1 LNVRRVIDDLDMSH
15 EPHEWD
21 LMSDFALD
29 RRRVLK
35 LMAASAALA
44 SGACTGPP
52 AEKIVPF
59 VKAPE
64 DELPGNPLFYATAV
78 ELNGYGMGVLVENN
92 DGRPTKVEGNPAH
105 PASLGAT
112 DTFAQAQ
119 VLDLWDPARSKMPL
133 HRGQFATW
141 LEFVG
146 SMQKELDALTSSD
159 GQTLFVLTRE
169 ITSPTL
175 LSQLNAL
182 RQRFPQMSWH
192 RYDPLHRDN
201 ELLGAQLAFSRPV
214 DTLYHFDRA
223 RVVVSFDADFLF
235 GSAASVRYARDWV
248 RLRNPDNGSMSRM
261 YVLETMPSLT
271 GAKADHRRAATP
283 TQIEQSLLRIARAFG
298 LGPGAEPDESFA
310 KFEAA
315 IVDDLRAH
323 SGAALI
329 VPGPAL
335 RPQLHGLV
343 HALNHR
349 LEGAGRTFTHIE
361 PVAPE
366 PVSHVQ
372 SVRDLADAIKAGRV
386 RTLLILDG
394 NPAYDAPADLDFAIL
409 LKRVPNSVHL
419 SLYEDET
426 SAVCTWH
433 LPKTHEF
440 EHWSDIRAFD
450 GTACIVQPLIA
461 PLYSGVSPHEVLNVL
476 LGTPNVSAHDTVR
489 AYWQKTIPSSNDA
502 QWRKMLREGV
512 IAETSSQ
519 ELNVTPTLLPNYRDQ
534 AHPAEPLTLRFVP
547 DQSVLDGRFATN
559 AWLQE
564 IPRSHSKITWDNA
577 AYLSPRTAH
586 DLNVVTGDV
595 IEVQHGSSRVR
606 AGAYVLPNHADRCIT
621 LPLGYGRLR
630 AGPIGSG
637 VGFNAY
643 ALRTSESPW
652 HAQAQVR
659 KGPGQW
665 LFATT
670 QNHARMEGR
679 NLVRRASFDEFA
691 RNPRFANDSEDER
704 VPSQSLYPEYPY
716 DGYKWGMSIDLNAC
730 IGCNAC
736 TIACQAENNIAV
748 VGKDQVH
755 RGREMHWI
763 RIDRYYIETPHGTDT
778 AFQPVPCMH
787 CEHAPC
793 EEVCPVGATVH
804 DSQGLNLQVYN
815 RCVGTRFC
823 SNNCPYK
830 VRRFNFLQYSNQR
843 EESLKAVQNP
853 EVTVRE
859 RGVME
864 KCTYCIQRIQRGRI
878 EAQKLG
884 RPLRDGEVVTACQA
898 VCPTNAITFGN
909 LNEDGAQVTK
919 VKASP
924 RNYALLA
931 ELNTRPRTTYL
942 AEVVNRK
949 SDVDES

>member
-1 LNVRRVIDDLDMSH
+1 MNRMNQ
-15 EPHEWD
+15 EPHDWD
-21 LMSDFALD
+21 AMSDFALE

-44 SGACTGPP
+44 SGACSGPP

-64 DELPGNPLFYATAV
+64 DELPGKPLFYATAI
-78 ELNGYGMGVLVENN
+78 EMNGYGMGVLVENN

-141 LEFVG
+141 LAFVE
-146 SMQKELDALTSSD
+146 SMQRELDPIAKAD
-159 GQTLFVLTRE
+159 GNGLYLLTRDVS
-169 ITSPTL
+169 SPTMQAQL
-175 LSQLNAL
+175 LAL
-182 RQRFPQMSWH
+182 RQRFPQMKWH

-214 DTLYHFDRA
+214 DTIYHFDRA
-223 RVVVSFDADFLF
+223 KTLVAFDADFMF
-235 GSAASVRYARDWV
+235 GRTSSVRYARDWV
-248 RLRNPDNGSMSRM
+248 RLRNPDTGPMSRM
-261 YVLETMPSLT
+261 YVLESMPTIT

-283 TQIEQSLLRIARAFG
+283 IEIEQSFLRIARAFG
-298 LGPGAEPDESFA
+298 LGPGAEPQESFA
-310 KFEAA
+310 PFEAA
-315 IVDDLRAH
+315 IVDDLRANAG
-323 SGAALI
+323 SALV
-329 VPGPAL
+329 VPGESLPPAL
-335 RPQLHGLV
+335 HALA

-349 LEGAGRTFTHIE
+349 LDGAGRTFSHIE
-361 PVAPE
+361 PVAFE
-366 PVSHVQ
+366 PTPHIASIRALA
-372 SVRDLADAIKAGRV
+372 RDIKAGRV
-386 RTLLILDG
+386 RTLVILGG
-394 NPAYDAPADLDFAIL
+394 NPAYDAPADLDFARLIST
-409 LKRVPNSVHL
+409 VPASVHL

-426 SAVCTWH
+426 SAVCSWH
-433 LPKTHEF
+433 VPRTHEF
-440 EHWSDIRAFD
+440 EQWSDTRAFD
-450 GTACIVQPLIA
+450 GTASIVQPLIA
-461 PLYSGVSPHEVLNVL
+461 PLYGGVSPHQLLNVL
-476 LGTPNVSAHDTVR
+476 LGIPNRSAHETVR
-489 AYWQKTIPSSNDA
+489 ANWQATTSLDEA
-502 QWRKMLREGV
+502 QWRKILREGIV
-512 IAETSSQ
+512 TGTASRPL
-519 ELNVTPTLLPNYRDQ
+519 ELTPALPRDY
-534 AHPAEPLTLRFVP
+534 AVRSDSPNDLTLRFSA
-547 DQSVLDGRFATN
+547 DQSVLDGRFAPN

-564 IPRSHSKITWDNA
+564 IPRTFSKITWDNA
-577 AYLSPRTAH
+577 AYLSPTTAH
-586 DLNVVTGDV
+586 VLNVATGDV
-595 IEVQHGSSRVR
+595 IDIELGANRVR
-606 AGAYVLPNHADRCIT
+606 AGVFILPAHADRCIT
-621 LPLGYGRLR
+621 LPLGYGRTR
-630 AGPIGSG
+630 AGAIGTR

-643 ALRTSESPW
+643 ALRTSDTPW
-652 HAQAQVR
+652 SAQARVR
-659 KGPGQW
+659 KVSGHWQ
-665 LFATT
+665 FATT

-679 NLVRRASFDEFA
+679 NLVRRADYDEFA
-691 RNPRFANDSEDER
+691 RNPHFANDAEEER
-704 VPSQSLYPEYPY
+704 VPEQSLYPEYRY
-716 DGYKWGMSIDLNAC
+716 DGYKWGMAIDLNAC

-748 VGKDQVH
+748 VGKDQVQ

-763 RIDRYYIETPHGTDT
+763 RVDRYFIDTPQGADT

-878 EAQKLG
+878 EAQKLE
-884 RPLRDGEVVTACQA
+884 RPLHDGEVVTACQA
-898 VCPTNAITFGN
+898 ACPTNAITFGD
-909 LNEDGAQVTK
+909 LNDRDAQVTR
-919 VKASP
+919 VKRSP

-942 AEVVNRK
+942 AEVVNRRTSLDATDK
-949 SDVDES
+949 DES

>member
-1 LNVRRVIDDLDMSH
+1 MSN

-21 LMSDFALD
+21 MMSDFALN
-29 RRRVLK
+29 RRRVLQ
-35 LMAASAALA
+35 LMAASAALT
-44 SGACTGPP
+44 SGACSGPP
-52 AEKIVPF
+52 TEKIVPF

-64 DELPGNPLFYATAV
+64 DELPGKPLFYATAV
-78 ELNGYGMGVLVENN
+78 ELNGCGMGVLVEAN
-92 DGRPTKVEGNPAH
+92 DGRPTKVEGNTAH

-119 VLDLWDPARSKMPL
+119 VLDLWDPARAKMLL
-133 HRGQFATW
+133 HRGQFSSW
-141 LEFVG
+141 LEFVDA
-146 SMQKELDALTSSD
+146 MQQPLGELAAAR
-159 GQTLFVLTRE
+159 GEGLFVLTRD
-169 ITSPTL
+169 ISSPTL
-175 LSQLNAL
+175 LSQLKSL

-192 RYDPLHRDN
+192 RYDPLHRDA
-201 ELLGAQLAFSRPV
+201 EFRGAHLAFSRPV
-214 DTLYHFDRA
+214 DTMYHFDRA
-223 RVVVSFDADFLF
+223 RIVASFDADFLF
-235 GSAASVRYARDWV
+235 GSPASVRYAHDWV
-248 RLRNPDNGSMSRM
+248 QLRNPDSGSMSRM

-283 TQIEQSLLRIARAFG
+283 VEIEQSLLRIARAFG
-298 LGPGAEPDESFA
+298 LGPGAEPIESFA
-310 KFEAA
+310 KFESAM
-315 IVDDLRAH
+315 VEDLRANT
-323 SGAALI
+323 GNAVI
-329 VPGPAL
+329 VPGSSL
-335 RPQLHGLV
+335 RPELHALA

-361 PVAPE
+361 PIAFE
-366 PVSHVQ
+366 PVSHVE
-372 SVRDLADAIKAGRV
+372 SIAALAQAIKSGRV
-386 RTLLILDG
+386 HTLVILDG
-394 NPAYDAPADLDFAIL
+394 NPIYDAPVDLDFASL
-409 LKRVPNSVHL
+409 LKRVPNAVHL

-426 SAVCTWH
+426 SSVCTWH
-433 LPKTHEF
+433 LPRVHDF
-440 EHWSDIRAFD
+440 EHWSDTRAFD
-450 GTACIVQPLIA
+450 GTVSIVQPLIA
-461 PLYSGVSPHEVLNVL
+461 PLYNGVSPHQLLNVL
-476 LGTPNVSAHDTVR
+476 LGDPNASPHDTVS
-489 AYWQKTIPSSNDA
+489 AYWRKQIPSMDDG
-502 QWRKMLREGV
+502 QWRKILREGL
-512 IAETSSQ
+512 IAGSASPPIA
-519 ELNVTPTLLPNYRDQ
+519 VTPTLLATYGDS
-534 AHPAEPLTLRFVP
+534 AHDERLTARFVP

-564 IPRSHSKITWDNA
+564 LPRSHSKITWDNA
-577 AYLSPRTAH
+577 AYLSPRTANA
-586 DLNVVTGDV
+586 LKVATGDV
-595 IEVQHGSSRVR
+595 IEVMRGATRLR
-606 AGAYVLPNHADRCIT
+606 AGVFVLPNHADRCIT

-643 ALRTSESPW
+643 TLRTVDSPW
-652 HAQAQVR
+652 HTKVQIH
-659 KGPGQW
+659 KGAGMW

-679 NLVRRASFDEFA
+679 NLVRRASLDEFS
-691 RNPRFANDSEDER
+691 RNHHFANDIEEER
-704 VPSQSLYPEYPY
+704 VPEQSLYPEYPY

-763 RIDRYYIETPHGTDT
+763 RIDRYFIDTPNNTDT

-843 EESLKAVQNP
+843 EESLKGVQNP
-853 EVTVRE
+853 DVTVRE

-884 RPLRDGEVVTACQA
+884 RPLKDGEVVTACQA
-898 VCPTNAITFGN
+898 ACPTNAITFGN
-909 LNEDGAQVTK
+909 LNEASAQVTK

-949 SDVDES
+949 TDVDEL